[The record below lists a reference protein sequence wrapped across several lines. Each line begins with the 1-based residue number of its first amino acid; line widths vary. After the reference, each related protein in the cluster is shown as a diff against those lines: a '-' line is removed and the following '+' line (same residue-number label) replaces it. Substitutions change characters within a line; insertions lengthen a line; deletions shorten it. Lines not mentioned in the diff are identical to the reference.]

1 MTHPAPLP
9 DRSAPPSPAPVRPF
23 RLPPVSSAALANGL
37 RLRSLRR
44 AEVGLA
50 SLVLV
55 LDAGEIRSPAGSGGL
70 AVLTGT
76 ALPGGTR
83 RRTGAEL
90 AELFEGLGTGLAVRT
105 GWDATLISLTCLG
118 EHLDRAM
125 ALVSE
130 VVRMPS
136 FPDREVE
143 RARLGQLASIRERRM
158 SPARIA
164 ADELARRVFPAGH
177 PFRRPLAGDG
187 DSVAALGREALAG
200 FAASRFRP
208 ASAGLALAGDL
219 SAAEA
224 GELAA
229 RHLGGWEGADAGA
242 RPAPAP
248 PPPAPRRVTIVDRP
262 GSVQSE
268 IRIGHAAP
276 PRGRPDE
283 TALRVA
289 NTVLGGA
296 FTSRLNLSLRE
307 RHGFTYGAHSRLELR
322 REGGAFVLATA
333 VGTAVTAPAL
343 AEAAAVLERFREEG
357 PTGEE
362 LARAKDFLSGIFPLR
377 METTARIAH
386 RLADL
391 ILFALP
397 DDHHHTERERI
408 RAVGVAEA
416 AAAARRHIRPEEA
429 AVVVVGDAGRIRA
442 EVEGLGLG
450 PVEVVAR

>member
-1 MTHPAPLP
+1 MTRPAAPL
-9 DRSAPPSPAPVRPF
+9 DRSAPPSPTPVRPF
-23 RLPPVSSAALANGL
+23 RLPPVSPAALGSGL

-44 AEVGLA
+44 PGTGLA

-70 AVLTGT
+70 AVLTGRT
-76 ALPGGTR
+76 LPGGTR

-105 GWDATLISLTCLG
+105 GWDATLVSLTCLR
-118 EHLDRAM
+118 EHIDRAM
-125 ALVSE
+125 ALASE

-136 FPDREVE
+136 FPGREVE
-143 RARLGQLASIRERRM
+143 RARLAQLASIRERRM

-164 ADELARRVFPAGH
+164 ADELARRVFPATH
-177 PFRRPLAGDG
+177 PYGRPVAGDAE
-187 DSVAALGREALAG
+187 SVAPLGREGLAG
-200 FAASRFRP
+200 FAASRFR
-208 ASAGLALAGDL
+208 ADAAGLALAGDL
-219 SAAEA
+219 PAAEV

-229 RHLGGWEGADAGA
+229 RHLGAWEGTAAAA

-248 PPPAPRRVTIVDRP
+248 PPPSSRRVTIVDRP
-262 GSVQSE
+262 DSVQSE

-322 REGGAFVLATA
+322 RDGGAFVLGTA

-343 AEAAAVLERFREEG
+343 AEAAAVLERFRDEG
-357 PTGEE
+357 PTEDE
-362 LARAKDFLSGIFPLR
+362 LARARDFLSGIFPLR

-391 ILFALP
+391 LLFALP
-397 DDHHHTERERI
+397 DDHHHTERDRI

-429 AVVVVGDAGRIRA
+429 AVVVVGDAARIRA